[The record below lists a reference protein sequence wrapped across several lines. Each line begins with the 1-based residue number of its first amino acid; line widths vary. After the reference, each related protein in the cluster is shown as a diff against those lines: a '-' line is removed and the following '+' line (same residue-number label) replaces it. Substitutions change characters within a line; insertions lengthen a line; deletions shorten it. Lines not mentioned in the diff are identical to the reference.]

1 MTRLRVYLFGD
12 LLVTDAEGRPLDL
25 GSPTVRSLFAYLV
38 YHRGQPLDRRR
49 LAYAFWPRGTEAAA
63 RRNLRQYLHRLR
75 RALEPWTPDLI
86 QSSGSHVGID
96 PQAPLWVD
104 VEAFRHLTRP
114 EAGLD
119 ALQEAV
125 ALYRGDLLRD
135 VYEDWVEEPRAE
147 LREAYLRALE
157 RLARGHAAQGAL
169 SEALAWAQRWA
180 SAEPLDE
187 AAHRLVM
194 RLHLEAG
201 DRARALQQ
209 YRLLEELLAREL
221 QVPPSPETRALAA
234 ELQAAEPPRP
244 TPPARL
250 SPTPPVATP
259 KIPLV
264 GREAE
269 LAFLDRVLNEARQGR
284 GRWVLIL
291 GEAGIGKTRLM
302 QEYRLR
308 HPDLPI
314 LDTVCSE
321 LEAMVPYAPLRTLV
335 GQALQ
340 AFPPRHLEPPP
351 TWLPPLLSA
360 APSLA
365 ARFNLPLP
373 TEAPAPD
380 RLGEALYRM
389 LLALVT
395 ALPSGPLHLVLDDLH
410 WGDTPTWELLAQLAR
425 RAQDL
430 PLVMV
435 GLLRPEDLPTPRE
448 RLLSLIRRDRL
459 AEELPLRRLSP
470 EETVALARQ
479 LLPQG
484 EPFPHFFDRLYQET
498 EGNPFFVIEMV
509 QVALEGPRHLA
520 TREGPWLPRTVQQ
533 VIQARLARLSE
544 TQREWLG
551 AAAVLGHSFTL
562 PMLSAVTQAEAE
574 ALVSAIETW
583 IQRGLVREEARGY
596 AFSHDKIRQ
605 VAYESLSRARRQIIH
620 RRVAEALEAAV
631 PPADAATL
639 AYHYARSDQPLKAL
653 PHLTWAGEQA
663 LRVRSYHEARQF
675 GQQAIRLLRQLPG
688 PRERAERVDL
698 NLQLAQAYAFSG
710 DLTQALEILN
720 QTENLAAALG
730 DERRLGK
737 VFYRS
742 AQIFWLRG
750 EPRVAGDYA
759 RRTLRVAEETGDAML
774 LQAALRM
781 LGRVGIAIAA
791 FDDAIAY
798 LQRYLHLDHTP
809 PPPQRPIVLGYLGV
823 AYARVGS
830 FARALDAAREGVALA
845 EARGVPEEIAF
856 ARMQL
861 GFVHGEAQEWEEALQ
876 AIAPVPD
883 PLQGEAPLT
892 PLGFMLLG
900 LHGRA
905 LAHLGRAAE
914 AVDRIRPAVEW
925 ADQSDYRV
933 FHYLPRLFY
942 AEAWLHLGRLSQA
955 EKEARQALEE
965 AQRAGN
971 RWAVGVAL
979 RVLANALARRSDP
992 PWQQVEMLLIQS
1004 MHTLRQVRARPDLA
1018 RTYLALRRLYDRA
1031 GQIAWAVDCHF
1042 RATTIFEELGMRTEL
1057 QEAQGRPAPQPPE
1070 GGVLAQMVLRGP
1082 NAPLPAE
1089 WEETLGQSP

>member
-12 LLVTDAEGRPLDL
+12 LLVTDAEGHPLDL

-75 RALEPWTPDLI
+75 RVLEPWAPDLL
-86 QSSGSHVGID
+86 QSSGSHVGIA

-104 VEAFRHLTRP
+104 VEAFGRWTRP
-114 EAGLD
+114 EAGLEE
-119 ALQEAV
+119 LQQAV
-125 ALYRGDLLRD
+125 ALYRGDLLQD
-135 VYEDWVEEPRAE
+135 VYEDWVEEPRAA
-147 LREAYLRALE
+147 LREGYLRALE
-157 RLARGHAAQGAL
+157 RLARGYAAQGAL

-180 SAEPLDE
+180 TAEPLDE

-201 DRARALQQ
+201 DRGRALQQ

-221 QVPPSPETRALAA
+221 QVAPSPETKALAA
-234 ELQAAEPPRP
+234 ELPSAPPRP
-244 TPPARL
+244 APAPSGQPQVPL
-250 SPTPPVATP
+250 AAP
-259 KIPLV
+259 KVPLV
-264 GREAE
+264 GREGE
-269 LAFLDRVLNEARQGR
+269 LAFLDRVLAEAQQGQ

-291 GEAGIGKTRLM
+291 GEAGIGKTRLL

-308 HPDLPI
+308 HPHLPV
-314 LDTVCSE
+314 LSTVCSE
-321 LEAMVPYAPLRTLV
+321 LEAMVPYAPLRALV
-335 GQALQ
+335 EQALQ
-340 AFPPRHLEPPP
+340 IFPRRHLDPPP
-351 TWLPPLLSA
+351 TWLPPLLGM
-360 APSLA
+360 APALTA
-365 ARFNLPLP
+365 HFNLP
-373 TEAPAPD
+373 APREMPPPD

-395 ALPSGPLHLVLDDLH
+395 ASPGPPLHLLLDDLH

-435 GLLRPEDLPTPRE
+435 GLLRPEDLPAPRE
-448 RLLSLIRRDRL
+448 RLLDLIRRDGL
-459 AEELPLRRLSP
+459 AEELPLQRLSP
-470 EETVALARQ
+470 DETVALARQ

-498 EGNPFFVIEMV
+498 EGNPFFIIEMV
-509 QVALEGPRHLA
+509 QVALERPRGLA
-520 TREGPWLPRTVQQ
+520 SREGPWLPRTVQQ
-533 VIQARLARLSE
+533 VIQARLTRLPE
-544 TQREWLG
+544 NQQEWLG

-562 PMLSAVTQAEAE
+562 PMLSAVTQAQAE
-574 ALVSAIETW
+574 DLVPAIEAW

-605 VAYESLSRARRQIIH
+605 VAYESLSRARRQVIH

-675 GQQAIRLLRQLPG
+675 GQQAIRLLGQLPG

-730 DERRLGK
+730 DERRLGQ
-737 VFYRS
+737 VYYRS
-742 AQIFWLRG
+742 SQIFWLRG
-750 EPRVAGDYA
+750 ETRVAGDYA
-759 RRTLRVAEETGDAML
+759 RRTLRVAEETGDAHL

-781 LGRVGIAIAA
+781 LGRVGIAIGA

-830 FARALDAAREGVALA
+830 FARALDAARQGVALA
-845 EARGVPEEIAF
+845 EARGVPEEMAF

-861 GFVHGEAQEWEEALQ
+861 GFVHAEAQEWRAALA
-876 AIAPVPD
+876 AIAPVAD
-883 PLQGEAPLT
+883 PLGGNAPLT

-905 LAHLGRAAE
+905 LAHLGQAEE
-914 AVDRIRPAVEW
+914 AVARLRPALEW
-925 ADQSDYRV
+925 AEQTDYRV

-942 AEAWLHLGRLSQA
+942 AEAWLHLGRLARA
-955 EKEARQALEE
+955 EQEARRALEE
-965 AQRAGN
+965 ARQGGN

-992 PWQQVEMLLIQS
+992 PWQQVEMWLIQS
-1004 MHTLRQVRARPDLA
+1004 MHTLRRVRARPDLA

-1042 RATTIFEELGMRTEL
+1042 RATTIFEELGMRAEL
-1057 QEAQGRPAPQPPE
+1057 LEAQGRPAPQPPE

-1089 WEETLGQSP
+1089 WEEALGGRV